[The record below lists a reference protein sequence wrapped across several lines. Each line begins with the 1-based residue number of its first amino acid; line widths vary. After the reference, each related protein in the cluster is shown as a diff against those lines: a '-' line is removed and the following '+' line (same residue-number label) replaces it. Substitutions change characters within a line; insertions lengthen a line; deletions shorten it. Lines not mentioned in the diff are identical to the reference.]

1 MLFVQINR
9 LLSLVEPNINNQ
21 FFLTTFHI
29 HFCSVDWRICLII
42 VKTCSRY
49 TTVSLLLNNLNKGLQ
64 IINKV
69 NQRCSFIEYFINLNE
84 HFLHFRYFCIYAA
97 LTVTFSFLMIVT
109 CFVAIMSF
117 DVRRI
122 KSGRRDCLPFC
133 LAPRPKEGGPEWD
146 EPVPQ
151 TSNRAMKLWGTLLT
165 HPVTK
170 VVVICLSLALLGAGI
185 YGVTQ
190 VDESFDRRIL
200 AKDDSYLR
208 RFLSAEEKHFT
219 LSIQVSVV
227 ESGKVDYESGSIQEQ
242 IKELTNVITGNKH
255 YLNRSLSWMQAF
267 SQYAKSS
274 RKNITGPGFVP
285 ELKAFLS
292 IPDFAYFNQDLKFS
306 EDGKKLEASR
316 VLGFMKNDG
325 SSTFQKNAMLTL
337 RDDIAEK
344 SDLDAFPI
352 TRVFIFFEQYAIT
365 SRETLRNLIIAAIA
379 VLVVTSPFLVD
390 CTVTIIV
397 VLNFASLICELFG
410 LMVIWDVSLNSVSM
424 INLVMAIGFAVDYSA
439 HIAHAYITSNMVTAN
454 ERVVDALNTLGA
466 SVFMGGK
473 FYGV

>member
-1 MLFVQINR
+1 
-9 LLSLVEPNINNQ
+9 
-21 FFLTTFHI
+21 
-29 HFCSVDWRICLII
+29 
-42 VKTCSRY
+42 
-49 TTVSLLLNNLNKGLQ
+49 
-64 IINKV
+64 
-69 NQRCSFIEYFINLNE
+69 
-84 HFLHFRYFCIYAA
+84 
-97 LTVTFSFLMIVT
+97 MIVT

-117 DVRRI
+117 DVRRV

-255 YLNRSLSWMQAF
+255 YL
-267 SQYAKSS
+267 
-274 RKNITGPGFVP
+274 
-285 ELKAFLS
+285 
-292 IPDFAYFNQDLKFS
+292 
-306 EDGKKLEASR
+306 
-316 VLGFMKNDG
+316 
-325 SSTFQKNAMLTL
+325 
-337 RDDIAEK
+337 
-344 SDLDAFPI
+344 
-352 TRVFIFFEQYAIT
+352 
-365 SRETLRNLIIAAIA
+365 
-379 VLVVTSPFLVD
+379 
-390 CTVTIIV
+390 C
-397 VLNFASLICELFG
+397 
-410 LMVIWDVSLNSVSM
+410 
-424 INLVMAIGFAVDYSA
+424 
-439 HIAHAYITSNMVTAN
+439 
-454 ERVVDALNTLGA
+454 
-466 SVFMGGK
+466 
-473 FYGV
+473 

>member
-1 MLFVQINR
+1 
-9 LLSLVEPNINNQ
+9 
-21 FFLTTFHI
+21 
-29 HFCSVDWRICLII
+29 
-42 VKTCSRY
+42 
-49 TTVSLLLNNLNKGLQ
+49 
-64 IINKV
+64 
-69 NQRCSFIEYFINLNE
+69 
-84 HFLHFRYFCIYAA
+84 
-97 LTVTFSFLMIVT
+97 MIVT
-109 CFVAIMSF
+109 YFVAIMSF

-151 TSNRAMKLWGTLLT
+151 TSNRVMKMWGTLLT
-165 HPVTK
+165 YPVTK
-170 VVVICLSLALLGAGI
+170 VVVIFLSLALLGAGI

-208 RFLSAEEKHFT
+208 RFLAAEEEHFV

-227 ESGKVDYESGSIQEQ
+227 ESGQVDYESNSTQEQ
-242 IKELTNVITGNKH
+242 IKELTKIITGNKH
-255 YLNRSLSWMQAF
+255 YLDRSLSWMEAF
-267 SQYAKSS
+267 SQYAKRSKKS
-274 RKNITGPGFVP
+274 ITGPAFLP
-285 ELKAFLS
+285 ELKAFLN

-344 SDLDAFPI
+344 TKLDAYPI

-365 SRETLRNLIIAAIA
+365 STETLRNLIIAAIA

-390 CTVTIIV
+390 CTVTFIV
-397 VLNFASLICELFG
+397 LLNFAALICELFG
-410 LMVIWDVSLNSVSM
+410 LMVIWNVSLNSVSM

-439 HIAHAYITSNMVTAN
+439 HIAHAYITSNMDTAN

-466 SVFMGGK
+466 SVFLGGK
-473 FYGV
+473 LHGV